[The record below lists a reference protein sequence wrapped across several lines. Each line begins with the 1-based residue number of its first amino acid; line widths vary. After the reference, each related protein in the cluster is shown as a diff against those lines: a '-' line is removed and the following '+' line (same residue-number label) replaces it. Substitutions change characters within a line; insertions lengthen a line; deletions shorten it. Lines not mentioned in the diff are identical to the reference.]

1 VREARVCAQ
10 KSVDFFLF
18 FPSALRASM
27 NVPSTVPTHPL
38 PLLFASATASRRRS
52 TGDESKIAFDSDSDE
67 SDASGAGARDE
78 FFVAQRQQR
87 LADAL
92 KAASSSTA
100 AAPRWRSKAKPTTVT
115 TTTATTTTPANK
127 KASVK
132 KAEATPELSLLKHA
146 DVLARD
152 KRKLKQAVAELTLMK
167 QHFDEVDAEQLQED
181 ENDEPSPPPK
191 NSKRRATTPV

>member
-1 VREARVCAQ
+1 
-10 KSVDFFLF
+10 
-18 FPSALRASM
+18 M

-38 PLLFASATASRRRS
+38 PVLFASATASRRRS

-92 KAASSSTA
+92 KAASSTTV
-100 AAPRWRSKAKPTTVT
+100 AAPRWRSKTTVAT
-115 TTTATTTTPANK
+115 TTATTATATTTTPAAVNK
-127 KASVK
+127 KKSVK

-152 KRKLKQAVAELTLMK
+152 KRKLKQAVAELTLLK